1 MVAHAFNLNI
11 QKAEA
16 AGSLYVRSQ
25 PDTHNEFQAKESYLV
40 KCPVST
46 IVVVVITII
55 MTIIT
60 AATIIGVSS
69 MTETE

>member
-1 MVAHAFNLNI
+1 M
-11 QKAEA
+11 
-16 AGSLYVRSQ
+16 
-25 PDTHNEFQAKESYLV
+25 

-46 IVVVVITII
+46 IVVVVVITII